1 MKSLSTLLR
10 GKTSNHNGD
19 IYFLRFRSYNTKEK
33 LEKHEKVCNDHN
45 YCHVE
50 MPNNNKILKYSHGEK
65 PLNAP
70 FMIYA
75 DLECLLEKCTHVKI
89 ILKNLIQRKKL
100 SMNLIQYLQIVHL
113 MKQKKI
119 DCYKG
124 EDCMERF

>member
-19 IYFLRFRSYNTKEK
+19 IYCLRFRSYNTKEK

-45 YCHVE
+45 YCYVE

-75 DLECLLEKCTHVKI
+75 DLECLLEKCIHVKI

-113 MKQKKI
+113 MKQKKLI
-119 DCYKG
+119 VTKVKTV
-124 EDCMERF
+124 